1 MAPSLH
7 SRVQLA
13 VSSVD
18 RARRTHS
25 KTQQSAVMEK
35 KDHILSGPKPTN
47 PLKDGTVGQYLFTML
62 KNYENLPNCI
72 TDLELGHSISY
83 KELLR
88 TTLRLADCLR
98 RNGCGVGTVIS
109 ICSEHSVYYLQPV
122 ISAWYAGITV
132 SPVNANYAE
141 RELIHAFRISK
152 PEIIFCSERTL
163 QKVGKLQQ
171 KLPFVKKIISLD
183 GSQDSGDFETL
194 NNFIKRS
201 TNKNFD
207 FKDFKT
213 HEFDRNDHVA
223 AILYSSGTTGLPKG
237 VMLTDRN
244 LMIRFN
250 QCIDPL
256 CNTANHLQPRD
267 AVLHFLPLFH
277 GYGFASSLGFLCMGF
292 HLLLLHSYR
301 EDLFLSSIEKY
312 KIKSCNV
319 VPSIMIS
326 LVKSAALKDYN
337 LSSLTELVCG
347 SAPLPKEIVIQVK
360 QKFNNPEIRQGYGLT
375 ESCVVSTITPLGN
388 EKRTSVGKLL
398 TFTQAKV
405 VDVHSRESLGAHQV
419 GEICLKGDIMK
430 GYKGDIKATKNT
442 IDQSGWLHT
451 GDMGYYD
458 EDQHFYVVD
467 RFKELIKYKSF
478 QVAPAELEALL
489 LDYPGI
495 KEAAVVGKPD
505 LLAGELPTAFIV
517 TDPDTNISN
526 QEVQEY
532 IKVNVSREKQLR
544 GGVYFVDAIP
554 KNATGKMNK
563 IELRKIF
570 EGTSKL

>member
-1 MAPSLH
+1 MSQHRKIKMVKFYRELFLFELH
-7 SRVQLA
+7 
-13 VSSVD
+13 
-18 RARRTHS
+18 
-25 KTQQSAVMEK
+25 
-35 KDHILSGPKPTN
+35 
-47 PLKDGTVGQYLFTML
+47 YF
-62 KNYENLPNCI
+62 

-109 ICSEHSVYYLQPV
+109 ICSEHNVYLQPV

-132 SPVNANYAE
+132 SPVNAMPITLNVS
-141 RELIHAFRISK
+141 ELIHAFTISK

-163 QKVGKLQQ
+163 QKVAKLQQ

-183 GSQDSGDFETL
+183 GGRDSGDFETL

-201 TNKNFD
+201 TNKDFD
-207 FKDFKT
+207 FKYFKT
-213 HEFDRNDHVA
+213 HEFDRNEHVA

-250 QCIDPL
+250 QCID
-256 CNTANHLQPRD
+256 

-277 GYGFASSLGFLCMGF
+277 GYGFVSSLGFLCMGF

-301 EDLFLSSIEKY
+301 EHLFLSSVEKY

-347 SAPLPKEIVIQVK
+347 SAPLPKEIVRNK
-360 QKFNNPEIRQGYGLT
+360 
-375 ESCVVSTITPLGN
+375 
-388 EKRTSVGKLL
+388 KRTSVGKLL

-405 VDVHSRESLGAHQV
+405 VDVHSRESLGAHRV
-419 GEICLKGDIMK
+419 GEICLKGNIMK
-430 GYKGDIKATKNT
+430 GYKGDIKATKN
-442 IDQSGWLHT
+442 INQSGWLHT

-458 EDQHFYVVD
+458 EDQHFYMVD

-517 TDPDTNISN
+517 TDPDANISN

-532 IKVNVSREKQLR
+532 IKVNVSQEKQLR

-570 EGTSKL
+570 EAISKL